1 MTTLARLSE
10 LVAGETAPLIQLR
23 LKPMPPIYKCID
35 RVVTPRPLIVASL
48 AAISLMTDSAI
59 HSLHRRHS
67 TMEIIAPPDRVRLW
81 THH

>member
-1 MTTLARLSE
+1 MTTLAGLSE

-23 LKPMPPIYKCID
+23 LKPMSPIYKCID
-35 RVVTPRPLIVASL
+35 RVVTPRPLIVTSL

-59 HSLHRRHS
+59 HALHRSHS
-67 TMEIIAPPDRVRLW
+67 PMEIVSPPDRVRLR